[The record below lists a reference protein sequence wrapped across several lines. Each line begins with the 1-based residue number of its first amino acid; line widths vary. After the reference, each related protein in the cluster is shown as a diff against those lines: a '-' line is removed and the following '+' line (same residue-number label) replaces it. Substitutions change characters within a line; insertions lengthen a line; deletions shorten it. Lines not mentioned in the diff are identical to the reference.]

1 MRRTLSGGRLVSKV
15 LEQLSNPKFPDAST
29 ANLIAEEFLGLD
41 FGTSGKSGSRFLDNL
56 EWRMRA

>member
-1 MRRTLSGGRLVSKV
+1 
-15 LEQLSNPKFPDAST
+15 
-29 ANLIAEEFLGLD
+29 LIAEEFLGLD